1 METATEIS
9 WGQRRIATRESI
21 LSLLLRG
28 KLSAGERINELVLAQ
43 QLGVSRTPV
52 REALI
57 GLEEEGFFHRSRKG
71 LIVPPLTVQGAMEI
85 YPILGSLEASA
96 MRQSGLGIQAT
107 VDELKSICE
116 LMCLASEEPERMLS
130 LHTSFH
136 SVLLGYCPNL
146 QLVALIGRLDKQA
159 LRYEYAY
166 LKNVGER
173 ANTAEPGE
181 GIILCLE
188 RGELERAANLLQ
200 MSWLGRL
207 DAIVRWLQ
215 KSRTRH
221 RRTHVIESGI
231 RQGAA

>member
-1 METATEIS
+1 METATKIS
-9 WGQRRIATRESI
+9 WGKRRTATRESI
-21 LSLLLRG
+21 LCLLLRG
-28 KLSAGERINELVLAQ
+28 ELSAGERINELVLAQ

-107 VDELKSICE
+107 VDELKAICE
-116 LMCLASEEPERMLS
+116 LMCVASKEPEKLLS
-130 LHTSFH
+130 LHSSFH
-136 SVLLGYCPNL
+136 LTLLGYCPNL
-146 QLVALIGRLDKQA
+146 QLVALIERLDKQA

-166 LKNVGER
+166 IENVGER
-173 ANTAEPGE
+173 AKTTEPGE
-181 GIILCLE
+181 GIIWCLE

-215 KSRTRH
+215 KSRTRNG
-221 RRTHVIESGI
+221 RMCVTESGMK
-231 RQGAA
+231 QGAA